1 MDRDVVVSPVAGG
14 TAARAFLDGGVSERA
29 WILAPLLILV
39 VGGTIEVVRPAGV
52 ILLVLGLIAAG
63 RPLRLATLAWAA
75 ALPVGIELAWPILLG
90 RDGAL
95 GALCADPLTDIV
107 VRRVLQ
113 ASLILSVVLLL
124 ARWLGFGPASIG
136 LTRPD
141 RLTAVLAVAAVA
153 VVAVGGMYIGP
164 ALATPLFGR
173 VGFAAPMATIVPA
186 LSFAVANGVL
196 EEITYRG
203 VLMRWL
209 GRLVGIW
216 PALVIQG
223 VVFGLAHAGPEIV
236 PAMLP
241 LHITVMALSGIG
253 LGLVALRS
261 GSLTLAMGVHVGAD
275 VALYY
280 GLACRSL

>member
-1 MDRDVVVSPVAGG
+1 MDRDIVLGPAAGR
-14 TAARAFLDGGVSERA
+14 TAARMFLAAGVADRA
-29 WILAPLLILV
+29 GILAPLLVLV
-39 VGGTIEVVRPAGV
+39 VGGTIEVLRPVGV
-52 ILLVLGLIAAG
+52 VVLLIGLVAVG
-63 RPLRLATLAWAA
+63 RPLRPATLAWAA
-75 ALPVGIELAWPILLG
+75 ALPVGIELAWPIILG

-95 GALCADPLTDIV
+95 GALCADPLTEIV
-107 VRRVLQ
+107 VRRIVQ
-113 ASLILSVVLLL
+113 AGLILAVVVLLS
-124 ARWLGFGPASIG
+124 RWLGQGPSTLG

-141 RLTAVLAVAAVA
+141 SRAAGAAVAAGLIVS
-153 VVAVGGMYIGP
+153 VGGLYLGP

-173 VGFAAPMATIVPA
+173 VGFVAPVATIVPA
-186 LSFAVANGVL
+186 LAFAVANGML

-216 PALVIQG
+216 PALVVQG
-223 VVFGLAHAGPEIV
+223 VVFGLAHAGPEIL

-241 LHITVMALSGIG
+241 VHITIMAACGIA
-253 LGLVALRS
+253 LGLVTLRT
-261 GSLTLAMGVHVGAD
+261 GSLTLAIGVHIGAD